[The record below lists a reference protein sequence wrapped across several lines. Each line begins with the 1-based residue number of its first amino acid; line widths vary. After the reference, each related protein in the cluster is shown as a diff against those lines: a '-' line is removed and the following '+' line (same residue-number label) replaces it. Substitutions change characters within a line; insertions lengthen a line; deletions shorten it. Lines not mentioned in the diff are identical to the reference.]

1 MEPERG
7 EGGSEEYPGG
17 QGLTGPLSTDLSRR
31 QPGFF
36 QRTSD
41 LILDTSKFLISSYL
55 KVSLNSCFRN
65 SIFTPK
71 PVFQITIAIS
81 IKIIDH
87 QSVGSEERREERER
101 RLEEY
106 VTRGTTPPRF

>member
-1 MEPERG
+1 MRTVPPGEERG
-7 EGGSEEYPGG
+7 YFLRGWNLREEREA
-17 QGLTGPLSTDLSRR
+17 QKNIQATW
-31 QPGFF
+31 FF

-41 LILDTSKFLISSYL
+41 LILDTLKFLISSYL

-71 PVFQITIAIS
+71 PVFKITIAIL

-87 QSVGSEERREERER
+87 QSVGSEERREEREMR
-101 RLEEY
+101 
-106 VTRGTTPPRF
+106 